1 MIKREDILNQVRQ
14 YYREHHQRPE
24 YRPGDRIDYAG
35 RVYDEAEMVNL
46 VDAAL
51 DFRLTADRY
60 AEAFEQKLAGYLGVP
75 FASAVNSG
83 SSANLLAM
91 SALTS
96 PLLGDRR
103 ILPGDEV
110 ITVAAAFPTTVA
122 PILQVG
128 AKPVFIDVALPGYNA
143 DADKLEAAV
152 SGRTKAVFLAHTM
165 GNMFDAGRIL
175 DFCRAHGL
183 WLIEDACDA
192 LGGEWTGNA
201 GEEWTAET
209 DGARA
214 ANAGGRRM
222 LGALG
227 DIGTASFYP
236 AHQITTG
243 EGGAVFT
250 SDPLLHRILRSMRD
264 WGRDCIC
271 GPGQDNACGHR
282 FEGQYGSLPE
292 GYDHK
297 YVYSHFGYNFKMTDL
312 QAAIGCA
319 QMEKL
324 PAFARARRENW
335 RYLRE
340 ALADLDDL
348 LILPEAQE
356 GSDPAWFGFLMTVKD
371 GAARSRDEMVRTLE
385 EQGIQTRH
393 LFAGNITR
401 HPCFDGL
408 REGEDYRIC
417 GGLAV
422 TDQVMR
428 SSFWVGVYPGMTAQK
443 LQVMADGIR
452 RAAGR

>member
-75 FASAVNSG
+75 FVSAVNSG

-96 PLLGDRR
+96 PLLGERR

-128 AKPVFIDVALPGYNA
+128 AKPVFIDVALPGCNA
-143 DADKLEAAV
+143 DADKLEAAM
-152 SGRTKAVFLAHTM
+152 SGRTKAVFLAHTL

-192 LGGEWTGNA
+192 LGGEWTA
-201 GEEWTAET
+201 
-209 DGARA
+209 D
-214 ANAGGRRM
+214 AGGRRM

-227 DIGTASFYP
+227 DIGTTSFYP

-250 SDPLLHRILRSMRD
+250 SDPLLRRILRSMRD

-324 PAFARARRENW
+324 PAFARARRKNW